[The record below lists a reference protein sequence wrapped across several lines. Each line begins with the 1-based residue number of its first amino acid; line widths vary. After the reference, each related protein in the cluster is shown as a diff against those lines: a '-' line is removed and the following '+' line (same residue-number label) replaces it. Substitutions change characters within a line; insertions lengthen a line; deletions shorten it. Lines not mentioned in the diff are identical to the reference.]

1 MPRRN
6 RQYTMVWNMVWLWF
20 NIEMVGY
27 AIMHYL
33 LLHSLN
39 LLFNIFIYVRLNVK
53 KITMQWC
60 FLLTG
65 TGLKG
70 LISLFSFI
78 EHNFTFQCT
87 DIHAKKYHHNNTPI
101 NPWFIFQSRMV
112 VKTLQSNDHWHS
124 EHMWNDWYGC
134 FYFDSWQLAVFNGRW
149 FVLETLDPL
158 IN

>member
-1 MPRRN
+1 MWHTY
-6 RQYTMVWNMVWLWF
+6 RQTDIHTYRKWL
-20 NIEMVGY
+20 
-27 AIMHYL
+27 
-33 LLHSLN
+33 
-39 LLFNIFIYVRLNVK
+39 LNVLSDV

-124 EHMWNDWYGC
+124 EHMWNDWYSC
-134 FYFDSWQLAVFNGRW
+134 FYYDSWQLAVFNGRW
-149 FVLETLDPL
+149 AVLETLDPL
-158 IN
+158 IDWLIIINER